1 MRNKYIL
8 ISTKFDSIEFDKDEL
23 IGTIEN
29 FEEFDR
35 EGRSLRAVCESEI
48 AKLIGVP
55 STNVYVSK
63 IDWND
68 HSKYRAN
75 YRVDYFVNETEIKTL
90 IREHIHENGAGLI
103 SCEITNI
110 DNETVYVKLS
120 VLYTRSTK
128 PADMMNITASAIK
141 QLLEEKYPDLKFSID
156 EKVNMYF

>member
-23 IGTIEN
+23 IGKIEN

-63 IDWND
+63 LDWND

-90 IREHIHENGAGLI
+90 IREVVHRNGAGLI
-103 SCEITNI
+103 SCEIGNL
-110 DNETVYVKLS
+110 DNETILVKLT

-128 PADMMNITASAIK
+128 PADMNNISPAAIK

-156 EKVNMYF
+156 EKVNMHL